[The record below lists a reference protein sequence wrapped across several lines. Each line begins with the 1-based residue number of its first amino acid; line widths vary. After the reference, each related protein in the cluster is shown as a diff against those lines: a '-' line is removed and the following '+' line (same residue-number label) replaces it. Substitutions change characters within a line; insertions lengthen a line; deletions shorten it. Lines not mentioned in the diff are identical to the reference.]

1 LDRSEESFPTQIDA
15 ASSILGICL
24 HKRQTEIIESE
35 DDHSESQIT
44 RSDPRHG
51 HALRWLLK
59 KFQSA
64 ESGPHSPRLHLKAW
78 ILLRKLLVRIPPATV
93 ARLLKEHKFIK
104 TLKETFHWLH
114 ENFDQDQL
122 SSSPRDDAESDSS
135 ESGSSES
142 GSGSGID
149 TSSSDDQTSARK
161 RKLDGTEIIPHRE
174 SEGPAVVLDTM
185 YVAMCGVVK
194 QLRDFVTDPGDVLGY
209 TAEHMRAALKSSPE
223 EAAIILGSSIYLVNH
238 ILQTPNRS
246 HRRNRKTPIRI
257 SKGKLE
263 EDAFESRISSMIEFW
278 TFRFPGGHGAIDD
291 PQNVSTLSL

>member
-1 LDRSEESFPTQIDA
+1 MDRSEESFPTQIDA
-15 ASSILGICL
+15 AGSILGIRL
-24 HKRQTEIIESE
+24 QKQQREIIESE
-35 DDHSESQIT
+35 DDHSESQTT

-64 ESGPHSPRLHLKAW
+64 ESGPHSPGLHLKAW
-78 ILLRKLLVRIPPATV
+78 ILLRKLLVRTPPATV

-122 SSSPRDDAESDSS
+122 SSSSRDGAETD
-135 ESGSSES
+135 SSES
-142 GSGSGID
+142 GSGSGIE
-149 TSSSDDQTSARK
+149 TSSADDQTSARK

-174 SEGPAVVLDTM
+174 LEGPAVVLDTL
-185 YVAMCGVVK
+185 YVAMCGVVE
-194 QLRDFVTDPGDVLGY
+194 QLRDFIMDPGDVLGY
-209 TAEHMRAALKSSPE
+209 AAEHMRAALKSSPE

-238 ILQTPNRS
+238 ILQTPSRS

-257 SKGKLE
+257 SREKLD
-263 EDAFESRISSMIEFW
+263 EDAFRSCISPMIEFW
-278 TFRFPGGHGAIDD
+278 TLRFPSGHGAIDD

>member
-1 LDRSEESFPTQIDA
+1 MDRSEESFPTQIDA
-15 ASSILGICL
+15 AGSILGIHL
-24 HKRQTEIIESE
+24 QKQQKEIIESE

-78 ILLRKLLVRIPPATV
+78 ILLRKLFVRTPLATV

-104 TLKETFHWLH
+104 TLKGTFHWLH

-122 SSSPRDDAESDSS
+122 SSSPRDGGTD
-135 ESGSSES
+135 SSES
-142 GSGSGID
+142 GSGSGIES
-149 TSSSDDQTSARK
+149 SSSDDETSARK
-161 RKLDGTEIIPHRE
+161 RKLDGTEVIPHRE
-174 SEGPAVVLDTM
+174 SEGPAVVLDTL
-185 YVAMCGVVK
+185 YVAMCGVVE
-194 QLRDFVTDPGDVLGY
+194 QLRYFIMDPGDVLGY
-209 TAEHMRAALKSSPE
+209 AAEHMRAALKSSPE
-223 EAAIILGSSIYLVNH
+223 EAAIILGSSIYLMNH
-238 ILQTPNRS
+238 ILQTPSRS

-257 SKGKLE
+257 LKENLE
-263 EDAFESRISSMIEFW
+263 EDAFESCISPMIEFW
-278 TFRFPGGHGAIDD
+278 TLRFPGGHGAIDD